1 MDTISGIKD
10 YGSTGSIY
18 DIVNQQ
24 SSSSEIDRG
33 AEIEEGKGGMKSE
46 GQHEVDCFSPS
57 EEFYEYQEGSGSSRT
72 SCDTQMLK
80 DMATDKQSSLSEKI
94 NAYDDVSFAASLP
107 QKIPYVERMT
117 PEDRKNYPEFT
128 SFVSNLKDIEYKDK
142 TVWAAMK
149 KWGSFKSD
157 ANIRKA
163 LSSKSGPKIRFADF
177 KHSGPAKYDS
187 EKNIIFINKEFAQAF
202 EKHDY
207 RGLKGEQLKLYT
219 EAILLHETVHY
230 GNHFYGGGKY
240 KYEEDG
246 YGFNKEAYG
255 KEVILKSFMNDIF
268 ETVKNRREDSE
279 RLFLTLML

>member
-1 MDTISGIKD
+1 MNSISGIRD
-10 YGSTGSIY
+10 NGIASSLHNIN
-18 DIVNQQ
+18 NQQ
-24 SSSSEIDRG
+24 SAAAEISRG
-33 AEIEEGKGGMKSE
+33 AEIEEGEGGLGSE
-46 GQHEVDCFSPS
+46 GKREVDSFSPT
-57 EEFYEYQEGSGSSRT
+57 EEFYEYQEGSGSSGT
-72 SCDTQMLK
+72 SNDTQMVK
-80 DMATDKQSSLSEKI
+80 GMATDKQSLLSGKT
-94 NAYDDVSFAASLP
+94 NAYNDVSFAASLP
-107 QKIPYVERMT
+107 QEIPYVERMT

-128 SFVSNLKDIEYKDK
+128 RLVSNLKDTEYKDK

-149 KWGSFKSD
+149 KWGSFKTD

-202 EKHDY
+202 EKNDY
-207 RGLKGEQLKLYT
+207 RGLIGEQLKLYT

-268 ETVKNRREDSE
+268 ETVKNRREGSDRS
-279 RLFLTLML
+279 LLPLM